1 MKREAKENGL
11 NPIDVFLISASRGQG
26 VPEVMEAIDH
36 YREEEMSMSSAVR
49 MLENQHLS
57 IESSKKYLAK
67 RTLLLHPNI
76 QVLHLMRLKFRLMTG
91 LLYLIRRASSTAIK
105 WRTMSAKMT

>member
-36 YREEEMSMSSAVR
+36 YREGRNVYVVGCTNVGKSTFINRIIKEVSGEENVITTS
-49 MLENQHLS
+49 Q
-57 IESSKKYLAK
+57 Y
-67 RTLLLHPNI
+67 PG
-76 QVLHLMRLKFRLMTG
+76 QHLMRLRSRLMTG
-91 LLYLIRRASSTAIK
+91 LLYSIHRGSSTAIK